1 MAEDFQTI
9 LLAVDE
15 QGVALLTINR
25 PEVRNALN
33 QTMVDEIG
41 AALKSLEG
49 RDDIRTLIF
58 TGAGEKA
65 FLGGADIAELKA
77 RDAAAARKRINT
89 NLFAQIERFPMPTI
103 AAVRGFAL
111 GGGCELALACDLRIC
126 EQGAKFGQPEVALGI
141 IPGAGATYRLPRV
154 VGHALAKELIL
165 TGRIFAA
172 DEALAM
178 GLVSKVVADEAVLE
192 SAYGLAAEINK
203 NGALAVRM
211 AKEALN
217 ASGLSSLE
225 EDQLRESEMQAVL
238 FEDEDKHQRMQA
250 FLDRK
255 KK

>member
-126 EQGAKFGQPEVALGI
+126 GQGAKFGQPEVALGI

-192 SAYGLAAEINK
+192 SAYDLAAEINK

-217 ASGLSSLE
+217 ASGLNSLE

>member
-1 MAEDFQTI
+1 MAEDFETI

-25 PEVRNALN
+25 PQVRNALN

-126 EQGAKFGQPEVALGI
+126 GQGAKFGQPEVALGI

-154 VGHALAKELIL
+154 VGHAKAKELIL

-178 GLVSKVVADEAVLE
+178 GLVSKVVADDGVLE
-192 SAYGLAAEINK
+192 SAYDLAAEINK

-217 ASGLSSLE
+217 ASGLNSLE

>member
-1 MAEDFQTI
+1 VAEDFETI
-9 LLAVDE
+9 LLEVDA

-33 QTMVDEIG
+33 QAMVDEIG
-41 AALKSLEG
+41 AALTSLEG
-49 RDDIRTLIF
+49 RNDIRTLIF
-58 TGAGEKA
+58 TGAGDKA

-77 RDAAAARKRINT
+77 RDAKGARKRINT

-103 AAVRGFAL
+103 AALRGFAL

-126 EQGAKFGQPEVALGI
+126 GQGAKFGQPEVALGI

-154 VGHALAKELIL
+154 VGQAMAKELIF
-165 TGRIFAA
+165 TGRIFGA

-178 GLVSKVVADEAVLE
+178 GLVSKVVADDGVLE
-192 SAYGLAAEINK
+192 SAYALAAEINK

-217 ASGLSSLE
+217 APGLSSLE

>member
-126 EQGAKFGQPEVALGI
+126 GQGAKFGQPEVALGI

-154 VGHALAKELIL
+154 VGQAMAKELIL
-165 TGRIFAA
+165 TGRIFGA

-178 GLVSKVVADEAVLE
+178 GLVSKVVADEGVLE
-192 SAYGLAAEINK
+192 SAYDLAAEINK

-217 ASGLSSLE
+217 ASGLNSLE

>member
-1 MAEDFQTI
+1 MAEDFETI

-25 PEVRNALN
+25 PQVRNALN

-126 EQGAKFGQPEVALGI
+126 GQGAKFGQPEVALGI

-154 VGHALAKELIL
+154 VGHAKAKELIF
-165 TGRIFAA
+165 TGCIFGA

-178 GLVSKVVADEAVLE
+178 GLVSKVVADDAVVE
-192 SAYGLAAEINK
+192 SAYALAAEINK

-217 ASGLSSLE
+217 APGLSAIE
-225 EDQLRESEMQAVL
+225 ADQLRESEMQAVL
-238 FEDEDKHQRMQA
+238 FEDEDKHKRMQA

>member
-25 PEVRNALN
+25 PQVRNALN

-126 EQGAKFGQPEVALGI
+126 GQGAKFGQPEVALGI

-154 VGHALAKELIL
+154 VGQAMAKELIL
-165 TGRIFAA
+165 TGRIFGA

-178 GLVSKVVADEAVLE
+178 GLVSKVVADEGVLE
-192 SAYGLAAEINK
+192 SAYDLAAEINK

-217 ASGLSSLE
+217 ASGLNSLE

>member
-126 EQGAKFGQPEVALGI
+126 GQGAKFGQPEVALGI

-154 VGHALAKELIL
+154 VGQAMAKELIL
-165 TGRIFAA
+165 TGRIFGA

-178 GLVSKVVADEAVLE
+178 GLVSKVVADEGVLE
-192 SAYGLAAEINK
+192 SAYDLAAEINK

>member
-1 MAEDFQTI
+1 VAEDFETI

-25 PEVRNALN
+25 PQVRNALN

-58 TGAGEKA
+58 TGAGDKA

-126 EQGAKFGQPEVALGI
+126 GQGAKFGQPEVALGI

-154 VGHALAKELIL
+154 VGQALAKELIL
-165 TGRIFAA
+165 TGRIFGA

-178 GLVSKVVADEAVLE
+178 GLVSKVVADDGVLE
-192 SAYGLAAEINK
+192 SAYDLAAEINK

>member
-1 MAEDFQTI
+1 MAEDFETI

-25 PEVRNALN
+25 PQVRNALN

-58 TGAGEKA
+58 TGAGDKA

-126 EQGAKFGQPEVALGI
+126 GQGAKFGQPEVALGI

-154 VGHALAKELIL
+154 VGQALAKELIL
-165 TGRIFAA
+165 TGRIFGA

-178 GLVSKVVADEAVLE
+178 GLVSKVVADDGVLE
-192 SAYGLAAEINK
+192 SAYDLAAEINK